1 MGYLSKE
8 QKQFY
13 KENGYI
19 LLNNVFSERELDQC
33 TKAYDDLFQL
43 KKQQN
48 SNLEATWAGNWNK
61 SLEAK
66 EKTNGKSV
74 KIDSI
79 VNSQIFL
86 SVI

>member
-19 LLNNVFSERELDQC
+19 LLDNVFSEREMDQC
-33 TKAYDDLFQL
+33 SKAYDSLFQL

-48 SNLEATWAGNWNK
+48 SNLEATWAGNWNT
-61 SLEAK
+61 SLGTK
-66 EKTNGKSV
+66 EKPDGKSV
-74 KIDSI
+74 K
-79 VNSQIFL
+79 
-86 SVI
+86 